1 MLQYFKRR
9 PHLILLIY
17 YIVVF
22 FVVFSNLMITAH
34 VNETKLE
41 SIHNQYTT
49 LETSYNKLKEE
60 AVEYQNAIDRMNG
73 TLDELQDLTTID
85 TKYGVTKT
93 WMSYKSLS
101 SPEEFETG
109 WVSPQWKVNLKAHTD
124 EKGFRRVDDYYC
136 IAIGF
141 GWGYEVGDILLVVL
155 STGESFEAVMGDQKA
170 WEHTDEAT
178 HKVHKGDNSV
188 VEFIIDPDVMDPYY
202 SRIVGIQSM
211 PEFAGSVV
219 GIYKLGEL
227 GI

>member
-1 MLQYFKRR
+1 MLQYFKTR
-9 PHLILLIY
+9 PHLLLMLY
-17 YIVVF
+17 YVVAF
-22 FVVFSNLMITAH
+22 FVVFANTMIATEKEEIKF
-34 VNETKLE
+34 NT
-41 SIHNQYTT
+41 IHNQYAT
-49 LETSYNKLKEE
+49 LEAKYNALYDLNQEQLT
-60 AVEYQNAIDRMNG
+60 AVDRMKE
-73 TLDELQDLTTID
+73 TVDELQNLTTID

-93 WMSYKSLS
+93 WMSYESLS
-101 SPEEFETG
+101 SPEEFGTG

-155 STGESFEAVMGDQKA
+155 STGESFEAVMSDQKA
-170 WEHTDEAT
+170 LEHTDEAT